1 MTYQTCALSGL
12 AHDHSEYKS
21 NNRVSAQWAW
31 LSLLLRP
38 LITLYS
44 SLVLLVDVCCD
55 VLRRSRG
62 SIQSQR
68 HNDVNENI
76 VDEPVTSAS
85 VARQQPPGD
94 DLADLMEHPERA
106 PLAYQQTIDS
116 MYMCKI

>member
-1 MTYQTCALSGL
+1 M
-12 AHDHSEYKS
+12 
-21 NNRVSAQWAW
+21 
-31 LSLLLRP
+31 
-38 LITLYS
+38 
-44 SLVLLVDVCCD
+44 
-55 VLRRSRG
+55 RRSRG

>member
-1 MTYQTCALSGL
+1 M
-12 AHDHSEYKS
+12 
-21 NNRVSAQWAW
+21 
-31 LSLLLRP
+31 
-38 LITLYS
+38 
-44 SLVLLVDVCCD
+44 
-55 VLRRSRG
+55 
-62 SIQSQR
+62 
-68 HNDVNENI
+68 NENI